1 MAASVMAGSV
11 PGTAPRA
18 DHPAAPTVLPRAGEG
33 RSAPAGDPPAGAGG
47 HDRTVTLLPTPLPS
61 PPPAPEQ
68 PPSLRSQVALLL
80 AAARPG
86 WRGRALYALASLPLG
101 VLYLTVLLAL
111 AGSVVAVV
119 YGVGVLLVLVV
130 LAVARGLAGVE
141 RRLARLLLDV
151 DVPDVP
157 AGERVRGQRGLVR
170 RVRWLVLSAGTWR
183 ALGWLAARV
192 LLAGAT
198 VATAVVGLGVFVAL
212 VWEVEWT
219 ALSALPLLA
228 LLALDAGVTLLV
240 LDVLVRLAAA
250 AAPRLLGTAPEQR
263 IAALQQSSRRLADR
277 NRLARDLHDT
287 IGHALTASL
296 LQATAA
302 RRTLTP
308 AGDRPVRPDFA
319 RQALEHIE
327 TNTRTA
333 LAELDRVLSV
343 LRAADTGGPAPFAAP
358 TLAELDDLLAGLRDG
373 GLPVALVV
381 DGPPDDVPAPL
392 QELAYRV
399 VQEGTTNVL
408 RHAGCPLTVA
418 QVVIGDGVL
427 VVRVCNERA
436 DVLDARP
443 GPGGGRG
450 LAGLRERT
458 AAAGGTLTA
467 GATPSGGFELC
478 VTLPL
483 TGPA

>member
-1 MAASVMAGSV
+1 MAASVAGA
-11 PGTAPRA
+11 APRA
-18 DHPAAPTVLPRAGEG
+18 DHPAAPNRVPRAGED
-33 RSAPAGDPPAGAGG
+33 RSAPAGDPPAGAAR
-47 HDRTVTLLPTPLPS
+47 HDRTVLPPPFPTPVPV
-61 PPPAPEQ
+61 PAPE
-68 PPSLRSQVALLL
+68 PTLGLRQQAALLL

-101 VLYLTVLLAL
+101 ALYLAVLLSL

-119 YGVGVLLVLVV
+119 YGVGVVLVLLV

-141 RRLARLLLDV
+141 RRLARWLLGV

-157 AGERVRGQRGLVR
+157 AGERVRGQRGVVR
-170 RVRWLVLSAGTWR
+170 RVRRLVLSAGTWR
-183 ALGWLAARV
+183 SLGWLAARV
-192 LLAGAT
+192 LFAGAT
-198 VATAVVGLGVFVAL
+198 VATAVVGLGVVVAL

-219 ALSALPLLA
+219 PWNALPLLA
-228 LLALDAGVTLLV
+228 LLGLDAAVTLLV
-240 LDVLVRLAAA
+240 LDVLVRLAGA

-263 IAALQQSSRRLADR
+263 IAALQQRSRRLADR

-308 AGDRPVRPDFA
+308 TGDRPVRPDFA

-327 TNTRTA
+327 TNTRAA

-343 LRAADTGGPAPFAAP
+343 LRAADAGDPAPFAAP
-358 TLAELDDLLAGLRDG
+358 ALADLDDLLAGLRDG

-381 DGPPDDVPAPL
+381 DGPVDDVPAPL

-418 QVVIGDGVL
+418 QVVSADGVL
-427 VVRVCNERA
+427 VARVCNERA

-450 LAGLRERT
+450 LAGLGERA

-478 VTLPL
+478 ATLPL
-483 TGPA
+483 AGPA

>member
-1 MAASVMAGSV
+1 
-11 PGTAPRA
+11 
-18 DHPAAPTVLPRAGEG
+18 
-33 RSAPAGDPPAGAGG
+33 
-47 HDRTVTLLPTPLPS
+47 VTLTTASSGAAGVLDR
-61 PPPAPEQ
+61 A
-68 PPSLRSQVALLL
+68 ALLL

-86 WRGRALYALASLPLG
+86 WRGRALYALATLPLG
-101 VLYLTVLLAL
+101 AVHLAL
-111 AGSVVAVV
+111 FFGLVGSVVAVV
-119 YGVGVLLVLVV
+119 YGIGVLLLLLV

-141 RRLARLLLDV
+141 RRLARRLLGV
-151 DVPDVP
+151 DVAD
-157 AGERVRGQRGLVR
+157 GERVRDQRGVVR
-170 RVRWLVLSAGTWR
+170 RVRRLVLSAGTWR
-183 ALGWLAARV
+183 ALGWLGARV
-192 LLAGAT
+192 LLAAAT
-198 VATAVVGLGVFVAL
+198 LATLFFGGVTLAAL
-212 VWEVEWT
+212 VVAADWNVLT
-219 ALSALPLLA
+219 ALPLLA
-228 LLALDAGVTLLV
+228 LVAADAAVTLLV
-240 LDVLVRLAAA
+240 LDLLVRLAAA
-250 AAPRLLGTAPEQR
+250 AAPRLLGAAPEQH

-308 AGDRPVRPDFA
+308 AGDRPVQPDFA

-343 LRAADTGGPAPFAAP
+343 LRTADAAGGPAPWAAP
-358 TLAELDDLLAGLRDG
+358 SLADLDDLLAGLRDG

-381 DGPPDDVPAPL
+381 DGVGEGDGDDVPAPL

-418 QVVIGDGVL
+418 QVVRADGVL
-427 VVRVCNERA
+427 VVRVVNERA
-436 DVLDARP
+436 SQLDSRP
-443 GPGGGRG
+443 GPGGGSG
-450 LAGLRERT
+450 LAGLRQRT

-467 GATPSGGFELC
+467 EPTPSGGFELC
-478 VTLPL
+478 AVLPL
-483 TGPA
+483 PGAA